1 MSETAYY
8 EIASVSRTPAGMS
21 VVFSC
26 PEEEPL
32 TLLLSADIWKKLGH
46 QEGERITEE
55 ALDNIRGAEELCRAI
70 SRTVKILSGSDHSRV
85 QLLRKLHHFGF
96 EGEVAEKAA
105 DYAEAHDY
113 INEERQALRA
123 ADYFVRHKYWGR
135 KRIAAELLM
144 RGYKKPAIVKAA
156 ESISEEAYM
165 TSLHALMD
173 RKFRMAET
181 KEDREKLFG
190 SLFRLGYSIPEIK
203 EAVKELQN
211 ES

>member
-1 MSETAYY
+1 M
-8 EIASVSRTPAGMS
+8 
-21 VVFSC
+21 
-26 PEEEPL
+26 

-46 QEGERITEE
+46 REGDRITESQ
-55 ALDNIRGAEELCRAI
+55 LDEIRRAEELCRAI

-85 QLLRKLHHFGF
+85 QLLRKLKIYGF
-96 EGEVAEKAA
+96 EGEVAQQAA
-105 DYAEAHDY
+105 DYAESHDY

-123 ADYFVRHKYWGR
+123 AEYFVRHKFWGR

-144 RGYKKPAIVKAA
+144 RGYKKPAIVAA
-156 ESISEEAYM
+156 AASISEEAYM
-165 TSLHALMD
+165 ASLHALMD
-173 RKFRMAET
+173 RKFLSAET

-203 EAVKELQN
+203 EAVKELQVN